1 MGCLCPD
8 QFEPSNPKIL
18 KRLIFSMADLIAQGA
33 RSDHR
38 WRREIPSVLSG
49 FEPII
54 GRVEGDWQIPWDSLV
69 SRQHVRLV
77 PKDDERVEVIVLP
90 QAKNPVFHQGIKRVR
105 FTLVPGDHFVIGETT
120 LMLAKRP
127 GTRESSPSGDVTEH
141 VFDQQRLT
149 NKPYRD
155 SDARI
160 DMLSRLPDLVAGSE
174 TDDELL
180 VRVTD
185 VLMRATPGAMA
196 VAIVALRKTAGSSIS
211 DSGNSFSKP
220 NPHVDPDGVGDE
232 DVHILHYDSRGPAE
246 SAPPISARLVRTA
259 IKRREN
265 ILHSWPS
272 QRESL
277 AAFTAS
283 DEVDWSFC
291 VPLVS
296 DACPSWAIYVTGCH
310 RSANAS
316 LTSES
321 PFSGTGI
328 RVADADTV
336 EELEDDMKFTGLV
349 ATTLS
354 SVRHAQQLQ
363 QRQSA
368 MRQFFA
374 PVVMRALAGR
384 DTNEVLKPREVD
396 LCVMFCDLR
405 GFSRYSERDA
415 ERLLELL
422 ARVSDALGVMTHH
435 ILDTGGV
442 IGDFHGDAA
451 MGFWGWPLAQADA
464 ASRAADAALR
474 IRSDYASRVVTEL
487 RCGIG
492 IASGRG
498 VAGQIGTVDQVKVT
512 AFGPVVNLA
521 SRLEGLNKTF
531 GTEIL
536 VDAATAKLLRA
547 QLPTRKQEF
556 SQAETPSLVQSGRLR
571 RLAKVRP
578 AGMQAVTEIYELRP
592 DTPDDCAQLSD
603 EHISQY
609 EESWRLLVDSQWSE
623 AYERLHALP
632 AADRPKDVLL
642 SLILKH
648 NRVAPP
654 HWDGVINFP
663 LS

>member
-1 MGCLCPD
+1 
-8 QFEPSNPKIL
+8 
-18 KRLIFSMADLIAQGA
+18 MADLIAQGA

-54 GRVEGDWQIPWDSLV
+54 GRVEGDWLIPWDSLV

-90 QAKNPVFHQGIKRVR
+90 QAKNPVFHQGVKRVR

-127 GTRESSPSGDVTEH
+127 GTREPNHPGEVTEH
-141 VFDQQRLT
+141 VVDQHRLSS
-149 NKPYRD
+149 KRYRD

-196 VAIVALRKTAGSSIS
+196 VAIVALRKTAVSSQLEVSNS
-211 DSGNSFSKP
+211 DSTTPISKP
-220 NPHVDPDGVGDE
+220 NVQVDPYGASDE
-232 DVHILHYDSRGPAE
+232 DVHILHYDSRGPSE

-259 IKRREN
+259 VKRREN

-272 QRESL
+272 QRESS

-405 GFSRYSERDA
+405 GFSRYSERDS

-474 IRSDYASRVVTEL
+474 IRSDYATRVSEL

-547 QLPTRKQEF
+547 QSSARKQEF
-556 SQAETPSLVQSGRLR
+556 SQVETPSPIQPGRLR

-578 AGMQAVTEIYELRP
+578 MGMQAVTEIFELRP
-592 DTPDDCAQLSD
+592 DTPEDCAQLSD
-603 EHISQY
+603 QHIAHY
-609 EESWRLLVDSQWSE
+609 EESWRLLVDSKWSE
-623 AYERLHALP
+623 AYERLHGLP

-648 NRVAPP
+648 NRIAPP
-654 HWDGVINFP
+654 NWDGVINFP